1 MVRACMPALLPL
13 LLACAA
19 EPSPAG
25 SGPPDDSGLP
35 DADGGADTTP
45 HLMLVPPYVQ
55 RTGPDVVQIRWE
67 TATGEQSTVEYGLT
81 EALGITV
88 QGTVEE
94 TGDGLLHTVELSDLL
109 PDTAWSYAVQ
119 TGGTRSAVQRFRTP
133 PGPGASFRLLA
144 MSDMQRDDA
153 RPEQWAE
160 VIAQGVLPFAQE
172 EYGAEPAD
180 AFGLV
185 LLAGDLV
192 DNGWLASDWRDDF
205 FAGAAP
211 LMGQV
216 PLLPVPGNHEGNSP
230 LYWRYFALPENGSPG
245 FEEHWWWL
253 DHGGARVIG
262 LDSNGG
268 YKDQLQLDWLA
279 EVLEAACEDEDIDLV
294 LAQLHHPYQSEL
306 WPSGEE
312 EWTGSVVGLLE
323 DFSARCGKPSLH
335 LFGHT
340 HGYSRGQSQDHRH
353 LWVDVATAGGAI
365 DRWGAE
371 GQTDYPEFSVSQD
384 EYGFVLIEVSDQDY
398 TLRRISL
405 GTPESPRDGEETDRI
420 TVPFA
425 PVAPDRPSLVDE
437 GDTVRGSAF
446 SHPMG
451 GLLGASHWQVSADC
465 EAFTDPVLDQWQQHE
480 DWFQGIDRQ
489 AGVDLLALD
498 DAALPAGTW
507 CARLRVRDRGL
518 AWSEWSDGV
527 VVVAPS
533 GG

>member
-1 MVRACMPALLPL
+1 MTALLCL
-13 LLACAA
+13 LLACADD
-19 EPSPAG
+19 PSPAD
-25 SGPPDDSGLP
+25 SGPPADTGAP
-35 DADGGADTTP
+35 GTDGGADTTA
-45 HLMLVPPYVQ
+45 HVLLVPPYLQ
-55 RTGPDVVQIRWE
+55 RTGPDTVQIRWE

-81 EALGITV
+81 QALGVTV
-88 QGTVEE
+88 QGTVES
-94 TGDGLLHTVELSDLL
+94 TGDGLLHVVGLTALL
-109 PDTAWSYAVQ
+109 PDTDWYYRAQ
-119 TGGTRSAVQRFRTP
+119 TGGTRTELQRFRTP
-133 PGPGASFRLLA
+133 PAPGASFRLVA

-160 VIAQGVLPFAQE
+160 LVAQGLLPFALDA
-172 EYGAEPAD
+172 YGAEPAD
-180 AFGLV
+180 AFGLA

-230 LYWRYFALPENGSPG
+230 LFWRYFALPENGSPG

-253 DHGGARVIG
+253 DHGGARIVG

-268 YKDQLQLDWLA
+268 YKDQLQLDWLQA
-279 EVLEAACEDEDIDLV
+279 VLEDACEDPDVDLV
-294 LAQLHHPYQSEL
+294 LVQLHHPYQSEL

-312 EWTGSVVGLLE
+312 EWSGSVVAAME
-323 DFSARCGKPSLH
+323 DFSARCDKPSLH

-353 LWVDVATAGGAI
+353 LWVNVATAGGAI
-365 DRWGAE
+365 DRWGAD
-371 GQTDYPEFSVSQD
+371 GQVDYPEFSVSQD
-384 EYGFVLIEVSDQDY
+384 EYGFVVLEVSDQDY

-405 GTPESPRDGEETDRI
+405 GTPEAPREHEETDRI

-425 PVAPDRPSLVDE
+425 PVGPQAPTLGVE
-437 GDTVRGSAF
+437 GGMVRGSAF
-446 SHPMG
+446 AHPDG

-465 EAFTDPVLDQWQQHE
+465 VAFTDPVVDRWQQHE
-480 DWFQGIDRQ
+480 DWFQGQDQQ

-498 DAALPAGTW
+498 LAELPAGEW

-518 AWSEWSDGV
+518 AWSEWSEAVGV
-527 VVVAPS
+527 
-533 GG
+533 GGG